1 MTDKAAH
8 DALQTTGRQAMT
20 EVLGEAYIARR
31 DTTTTPLNQALR
43 HLSEEFPYAS
53 LWTRD
58 VITRRERSM
67 VTIGMLVAMS
77 QHHELRGHL
86 VGALNNGCTPEEI
99 AEVITHACAYA
110 GFLPPSRRCARRRT
124 SARGRRATPQ
134 TASSSFRQ
142 VRA

>member
-1 MTDKAAH
+1 MTDKDAH
-8 DALQTTGRQAMT
+8 GALQATGRQAMT
-20 EVLGEAYIARR
+20 EVLGDAYIAKR
-31 DTTTTPLNQALR
+31 DASTTPLNQALR

-99 AEVITHACAYA
+99 AEVITHSCAYA
-110 GFLPPSRRCARRRT
+110 GFPAAIAAMRT
-124 SARGRRATPQ
+124 AEEVLREVGATP
-134 TASSSFRQ
+134 ASR
-142 VRA
+142 